1 MAEMRDKSLI
11 YWATIEHHRWWL
23 CHDQVYLNLLAK
35 EGELSPWIVRLIAK
49 AYGVNRGIPRATDT
63 GPSDPAATA
72 IADALGNAAQ
82 QFSGTLPQRFSVC
95 VNILRQLPPG
105 IRGAESAT
113 PKFVSGTTKFM
124 WFLKPAGWT
133 MFDSFAA
140 NALGIARGKSSDR
153 ARLFYA
159 ALEKQGFA
167 QKSEA
172 GNAVIRA
179 SGIPELYAER
189 VIDKYLWLAG
199 CTQQAREKAKAI
211 CEAYLQGLPS
221 KHAEDLQALASALA
235 NLLGENPFSENGGE
249 PYAT

>member
-1 MAEMRDKSLI
+1 MQDKSLI

-35 EGELSPWIVRLIAK
+35 EGQLRPWIVRLIAK
-49 AYGVNRGIPRATDT
+49 AYGVNRGIPRAADI

-72 IADALGNAAQ
+72 IAEALGKAAP
-82 QFSGTLPQRFSVC
+82 QFSGTLPQRFSIC
-95 VNILRQLPPG
+95 AEMLQQLPAA
-105 IRGAESAT
+105 IRGGDPT
-113 PKFVSGTTKFM
+113 PKFVSGTTKLM

-133 MFDSFAA
+133 MFDTFAA
-140 NALGIARGKSSDR
+140 DALGIPKGRSFDR
-153 ARLFYA
+153 ASHFYGR
-159 ALEKQGFA
+159 LEKLGFSQQSA
-167 QKSEA
+167 A
-172 GNAVIRA
+172 GNALIQA
-179 SGIPELYAER
+179 SEIPELHAER
-189 VIDKYLWLAG
+189 VIDKYLWLSG

-249 PYAT
+249 PYGT